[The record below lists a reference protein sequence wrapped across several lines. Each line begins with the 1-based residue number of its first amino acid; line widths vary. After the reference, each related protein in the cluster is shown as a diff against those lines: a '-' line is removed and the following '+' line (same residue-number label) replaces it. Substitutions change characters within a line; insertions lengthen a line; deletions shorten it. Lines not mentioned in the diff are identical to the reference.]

1 MSYTSD
7 ELQKLWRASLQ
18 RERTLIQEYKKTHSL
33 PSRGIILTP
42 EIQEEKAEQKRLYA
56 EMLKL
61 KQSP

>member
-1 MSYTSD
+1 MSYTND
-7 ELQKLWRASLQ
+7 ELQKLWKASLQ

-42 EIQEEKAEQKRLYA
+42 EIQAEKKEQKRLYT

-61 KQSP
+61 KQNQ